1 MKKRRIH
8 YFFYNLWYLLTKPN
22 RELNYL
28 IQRMTRGWSDKD
40 IWNFDWYLA
49 GIIKDGLKRLKKIQ
63 TGCPNNLTEKQWDG
77 ILDNIIWTFDI
88 IEKTESS
95 GVEYIPSNCKDFDK
109 FRKRLLKI
117 NKKTA
122 KEYNISPDKIL
133 TKRQSEKLEKGLR
146 LFIENYFNLW
156 D

>member
-49 GIIKDGLKRLKKIQ
+49 GIIKGGLKRLKETQ
-63 TGCPNNLTEKQWDG
+63 FGCPNNLTEKQWDR
-77 ILDNIIWTFDI
+77 ILDSIIWTFDTI
-88 IEKTESS
+88 GKTENS
-95 GVEYIPSNCKDFDK
+95 GKV
-109 FRKRLLKI
+109 
-117 NKKTA
+117 
-122 KEYNISPDKIL
+122 L
-133 TKRQSEKLEKGLR
+133 TKRESKKMEKGLR
-146 LFIENYFNLW
+146 LFIENYFSLW